1 MKYEKLTR
9 EEDYLRSRAD
19 EYVWQ
24 RAKEVGVSRRR
35 FLQTLAAGGAAAV
48 LSHRLSSKGLG
59 SNSSLASHQAYAQGA
74 VQ

>member
-19 EYVWQ
+19 EYVWLRTQ
-24 RAKEVGVSRRR
+24 ELGVSRRR
-35 FLQTLAAGGAAAV
+35 FLQTLAAGGAAAA
-48 LSHRLSSKGLG
+48 LSHRLSSKSLG
-59 SNSSLASHQAYAQGA
+59 SNSPHASNQAHTQGS